1 MAAPA
6 VVVERAY
13 KFYGRKGKADYKPVL
28 EHLDMTVDK
37 GIIYG
42 LLGASGC
49 GKTTLLSCIVGRRK
63 LDGGNIWVLGGKPG
77 EKNSGVPGPRV
88 GYMPQD
94 IALVAEFTVRDAL
107 YYFGRIY
114 GMKTAKLDERFE
126 FLLNLLDLP
135 SGSRQIKTL
144 SGGQQRRVSLA
155 AAFVHEPEL
164 LILDEPTVG
173 LDPVLRERIWDF
185 LGELARAGTSVIITT
200 HYIDETKQA
209 NKIALLRDG
218 QLLAEDSPNEILRK
232 FDCDTLE
239 DAFLKMALRQNE
251 RISRGI
257 RRRSTLTT
265 SPDVIPETVNER
277 RFDSA
282 EDFNAVTSSRDILT
296 EKESPQTLKSKP
308 KNRYK
313 AVFIKSIQQFSRQ
326 PSGLIFS
333 VLFPIIQCVA
343 FFTAVGHDPSDLNL
357 AVVNDEISG
366 IPNGIQ
372 MCMNNSLSSVTIN
385 EDLTCDYHM
394 LSCWFLNE
402 MEKRNLF
409 IKYYNTT
416 EAAKSAVATR
426 TIYGALYFPRNF
438 STALGQRATDGY
450 VEDDVV
456 DDSTISI
463 WLDMTDYQISNFLK
477 REILKSYEYFTKRAM
492 KACDRNEDLVQIPV
506 RFEEPIYGRKDV
518 EMVSYMAPGIMVT
531 ILYFLPAIVTSTLM
545 ISDRLEGIWERS
557 AVAGVQPKEML
568 EVHIVLQSAV
578 ILLQTVEIM
587 ALAFMGYSLPFK
599 GSVITCGVLLFLQGV
614 GGMCYGFLLSVM
626 CGSYTVAFFVATGSF
641 YPMILLCGILWPLE
655 AMPSGLRTVALALP
669 FTVPSKTLRDL
680 MEKGSGITDAT
691 VYNGFII
698 TIAWIAVLLSLC
710 FIVLKFKK
718 S

>member
-63 LDGGNIWVLGGKPG
+63 LDGGNIWVLG
-77 EKNSGVPGPRV
+77 
-88 GYMPQD
+88 
-94 IALVAEFTVRDAL
+94 ALVAEFTVRDAL

-173 LDPVLRERIWDF
+173 LDPATLHERAP
-185 LGELARAGTSVIITT
+185 L
-200 HYIDETKQA
+200 
-209 NKIALLRDG
+209 
-218 QLLAEDSPNEILRK
+218 K

-282 EDFNAVTSSRDILT
+282 EDFNAVTSSRD
-296 EKESPQTLKSKP
+296 
-308 KNRYK
+308 NRYK
-313 AVFIKSIQQFSRQ
+313 AVFIKSIQHVWRSSLQ
-326 PSGLIFS
+326 S
-333 VLFPIIQCVA
+333 VM
-343 FFTAVGHDPSDLNL
+343 
-357 AVVNDEISG
+357 
-366 IPNGIQ
+366 IQ

-394 LSCWFLNE
+394 LSC
-402 MEKRNLF
+402 
-409 IKYYNTT
+409 
-416 EAAKSAVATR
+416 
-426 TIYGALYFPRNF
+426 
-438 STALGQRATDGY
+438 
-450 VEDDVV
+450 
-456 DDSTISI
+456 
-463 WLDMTDYQISNFLK
+463 
-477 REILKSYEYFTKRAM
+477 
-492 KACDRNEDLVQIPV
+492 
-506 RFEEPIYGRKDV
+506 
-518 EMVSYMAPGIMVT
+518 
-531 ILYFLPAIVTSTLM
+531 
-545 ISDRLEGIWERS
+545 
-557 AVAGVQPKEML
+557 
-568 EVHIVLQSAV
+568 
-578 ILLQTVEIM
+578 
-587 ALAFMGYSLPFK
+587 
-599 GSVITCGVLLFLQGV
+599 
-614 GGMCYGFLLSVM
+614 
-626 CGSYTVAFFVATGSF
+626 
-641 YPMILLCGILWPLE
+641 
-655 AMPSGLRTVALALP
+655 
-669 FTVPSKTLRDL
+669 
-680 MEKGSGITDAT
+680 
-691 VYNGFII
+691 
-698 TIAWIAVLLSLC
+698 
-710 FIVLKFKK
+710 
-718 S
+718 